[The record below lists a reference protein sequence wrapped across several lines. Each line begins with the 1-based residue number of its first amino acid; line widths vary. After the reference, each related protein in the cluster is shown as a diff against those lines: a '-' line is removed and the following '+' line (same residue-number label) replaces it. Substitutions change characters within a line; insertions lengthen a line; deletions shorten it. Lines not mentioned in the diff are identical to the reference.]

1 MQRPSKKQVIAAV
14 VAVEVVSATYAYR
27 DLSKRSDESV
37 RGPKRMWRI
46 VMALNPGNSII
57 YWLLGRRPA

>member
-14 VAVEVVSATYAYR
+14 LAVEVVSATYAYR

-46 VMALNPGNSII
+46 IMALNPGNSLA
-57 YWLLGRRPA
+57 YWLFGRRSA

>member
-1 MQRPSKKQVIAAV
+1 MQRPSKKQVIATV
-14 VAVEVVSATYAYR
+14 VAVEVVSAAYAYR
-27 DLSKRSDESV
+27 DLSKRPDESV